1 MIRWVGGIRRLPDD
15 FILCDPSYSIK
26 RSSLSFFF
34 SENRKT
40 ALRAEFDEL
49 VAKIILSVPL
59 KPVPSPPCCA
69 GPGLEVIANGVLAR
83 RIPLAIRPAFPPSSS
98 HEKFPA
104 PAHHSHCPDRGLRRW
119 WGAVL
124 PREDFGDD
132 PRRRHPA
139 TILAGKLNPAHMSR
153 P

>member
-1 MIRWVGGIRRLPDD
+1 MLE
-15 FILCDPSYSIK
+15 FI
-26 RSSLSFFF
+26 FG
-34 SENRKT
+34 
-40 ALRAEFDEL
+40 LRPLKE
-49 VAKIILSVPL
+49 IILSDLLKPVPL
-59 KPVPSPPCCA
+59 KPFCA
-69 GPGLEVIANGVLAR
+69 EPGLEVIANGVPAR
-83 RIPLAIRPAFPPSSS
+83 RFPLAMRPAFPPSSC

-104 PAHHSHCPDRGLRRW
+104 PAHHSHCPDRGRMRW

-124 PREDFGDD
+124 SREDFGDD